1 MAIFNSDII
10 GIDMGSAATAV
21 YIDGLGVCLREP
33 TQMLVSREDMRQ
45 VAAIGEEASRYAD
58 RAPEEIIAMPPVR
71 DSAVTDIDLA
81 ALMML
86 AMAEKAAGRKKPMEK
101 GRLLVSAAT
110 GLTHVEHAAL
120 LSAARLTGAKRVT
133 AINSS
138 VAAAIGAGLDVSE
151 PQAVLLV
158 DLGGGATEI
167 AVLALS
173 GVAASRSLRT
183 AGLHFDEAII
193 RYMRTHKGLSIG
205 ARTAEEIKKTVGS
218 ALPPPEG
225 STGDITRVRGRDLKS
240 GRPMELS
247 VNAREISDA
256 LRESIK
262 VLISAVQDVLI
273 RLPAEY
279 AADIKKSG
287 IRLTGGCA
295 LLSGLTE
302 ALSAE
307 TGLPVEVT
315 QSPQDDVANG
325 LGAIGRDE
333 RLLRELIAAGSAVE

>member
-1 MAIFNSDII
+1 MAIFNQDII

-21 YIDGLGVCLREP
+21 YVDGLGVCLREP
-33 TQMLVSREDMRQ
+33 TQMLVSKEDVRQ
-45 VAAIGEEASRYAD
+45 VAALGEEANRLAD
-58 RAPEEIIAMPPVR
+58 RAPESIIAMPPVR

-86 AMAEKAAGRKKPMEK
+86 AMAEKATGRKKPMEK
-101 GRLLVSAAT
+101 GRLLVSAPT

-120 LSAARLTGAKRVT
+120 LSAANLTGAKRVV
-133 AINSS
+133 AVNSS
-138 VAAAIGAGLDVSE
+138 VAAAIGAGMDVSGA
-151 PQAVLLV
+151 QAMLLV

-183 AGLHFDEAII
+183 AGMHFDEAII
-193 RYMRTHKGLSIG
+193 RYMRTHKGISIG

-225 STGDITRVRGRDLKS
+225 STGDITRVRGRELKT
-240 GRPMELS
+240 GRPMEIS
-247 VNAREISDA
+247 VNAREISEA

-273 RLPAEY
+273 RLPEEY
-279 AADIKKSG
+279 AADIRQSG

-302 ALSAE
+302 ALAEE
-307 TGLPVEVT
+307 TGLTVEVT
-315 QSPQDDVANG
+315 QTPQDDVAAG
-325 LGAIGRDE
+325 LGVIGRDE
-333 RLLRELIAAGSAVE
+333 RLLRELIAAGSAIE